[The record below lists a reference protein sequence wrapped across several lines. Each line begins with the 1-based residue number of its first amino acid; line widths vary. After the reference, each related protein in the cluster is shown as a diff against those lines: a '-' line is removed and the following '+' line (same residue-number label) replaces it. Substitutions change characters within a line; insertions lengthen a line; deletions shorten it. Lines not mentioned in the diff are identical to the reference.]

1 MKEKAARVLTPVSRS
16 KGGIS
21 VPHHKNTENCEPV
34 RVTEVK
40 TVSLPMLQHIGV
52 PCTPTVSVGDEVKI
66 GQVIGDS
73 AEYLS
78 VPVHASVSGK
88 VTSIGII
95 KTAQGKPVEAV
106 TIESDGQMCLDD
118 GLCPPEISNKEDF
131 LKAVRDSGLSGL
143 GGAGFPTHAKLNTP
157 QSKKVDTL
165 IINGAECEPY
175 ITIDYRELIDKS
187 DDVLEGTKLLMHYL
201 KIKHAV
207 IAIEDNKPA
216 AIEKMS
222 KMVLSEPNITVMA
235 LKSKYP
241 QGAEKMMIYSATGRK
256 VPVGKFPADVGCM
269 VVNVSTV
276 SFINRYIK
284 TGKPLVSRS
293 ITVDGSAVSN
303 PQNIRV
309 PIGLSI
315 NEAIDF
321 CGGLLEKPYKIITG
335 GPLMGV
341 SLIDTGAPILKT
353 YSAVLAFAKK
363 KNKIKREHDCI
374 RCKRCAT
381 VCPMNLIPTDI
392 ERYAIVRDAEKLIQ
406 SSANACI
413 QCGSCAYVCPSG
425 IPLVQ
430 YLMLAKDIIREAG
443 AKNG

>member
-1 MKEKAARVLTPVSRS
+1 MKEKAVRVLSPVSRS
-16 KGGIS
+16 KRGIS
-21 VPHHKNTENCEPV
+21 VSHHKNTANCEPV
-34 RVTEVK
+34 HMTDVK
-40 TVSLPMLQHIGV
+40 TVFLPMLQHIGA
-52 PCTPTVSVGDEVKI
+52 PCTPTVSVGDEVSI
-66 GQVIGDS
+66 GQIVGDS
-73 AEYLS
+73 DEYLS
-78 VPVHASVSGK
+78 VPVHASISGK
-88 VTSIGII
+88 VKSIGVI

-106 TIESDGQMCLDD
+106 TIESDDKMRLYD

-131 LKAVRDSGLSGL
+131 LKAVRNSGLSGL

-157 QSKKVDTL
+157 SGKKVDTL

-175 ITIDYRELIDKS
+175 ITIDYREFIDKS
-187 DDVLEGTKLLMHYL
+187 DDVIEGTKLLMHYL
-201 KIKHAV
+201 EIENAV

-216 AIEKMS
+216 AITKMS
-222 KMVLSEPNITVMA
+222 ELTANEPNIKVMA
-235 LKSKYP
+235 LKSVYP
-241 QGAEKMMIYSATGRK
+241 QGAEKMMIYSATGRR

-293 ITVDGSAVSN
+293 ITVDGSAVKT

-309 PIGLSI
+309 PIGISI
-315 NEAIDF
+315 NEAVDF
-321 CGGLLEKPYKIITG
+321 CGGFKEEPYKIITG
-335 GPLMGV
+335 GPLMGI
-341 SLIDTGAPILKT
+341 SLIDTDAPILKT
-353 YSAVLAFAKK
+353 YSAILAFTKK
-363 KNKIKREHDCI
+363 THKIKTEHDCI
-374 RCKRCAT
+374 RCKRCAA
-381 VCPMNLIPTDI
+381 VCPMHLVPTDI
-392 ERYAIVRDAEKLIQ
+392 ERYAIVRDAEKLIE
-406 SSANACI
+406 SSAEACI

>member
-1 MKEKAARVLTPVSRS
+1 MKEKAVRVLSPVSRS
-16 KGGIS
+16 KRGIS
-21 VPHHKNTENCEPV
+21 VSHHKNTANCEPV
-34 RVTEVK
+34 RMTDVK
-40 TVSLPMLQHIGV
+40 TVFLPMLQHIGA
-52 PCTPTVSVGDEVKI
+52 PCTPTVSVGDEVSI
-66 GQVIGDS
+66 GQIVGDS
-73 AEYLS
+73 DEYLS
-78 VPVHASVSGK
+78 VPVHASISGK
-88 VTSIGII
+88 VKSIGVI

-106 TIESDGQMCLDD
+106 TIESDDKMRLYD

-131 LKAVRDSGLSGL
+131 LKAVRNSGLSGL

-157 QSKKVDTL
+157 SGKKVDTL

-175 ITIDYRELIDKS
+175 ITIDYREFIDKS
-187 DDVLEGTKLLMHYL
+187 DDVIEGTKLLMHYL
-201 KIKHAV
+201 EIENAV

-216 AIEKMS
+216 AITKMS
-222 KMVLSEPNITVMA
+222 ELTANEPNIKVMA
-235 LKSKYP
+235 LKSMYP
-241 QGAEKMMIYSATGRK
+241 QGAEKMMIYSATGRR

-293 ITVDGSAVSN
+293 ITVDGSAVKT

-309 PIGLSI
+309 PIGISI
-315 NEAIDF
+315 NEAVDF
-321 CGGLLEKPYKIITG
+321 CGGFKEEPYKIITG
-335 GPLMGV
+335 GPLMGI
-341 SLIDTGAPILKT
+341 SLIDTDAPILKT
-353 YSAVLAFAKK
+353 YSAILAFTKK
-363 KNKIKREHDCI
+363 THKIKTEHDCI
-374 RCKRCAT
+374 RCKRCAA
-381 VCPMNLIPTDI
+381 VCPMHLVPTDI
-392 ERYAIVRDAEKLIQ
+392 ERYAIVRDAEKLIE
-406 SSANACI
+406 SSAEACI

>member
-1 MKEKAARVLTPVSRS
+1 MKEKAVRVLSPVSRS
-16 KGGIS
+16 KRGIS
-21 VPHHKNTENCEPV
+21 VSHHKNTANCEPV
-34 RVTEVK
+34 HMTDVK
-40 TVSLPMLQHIGV
+40 TVFLPMLQHIGA
-52 PCTPTVSVGDEVKI
+52 PCTPTVSVGDEVSI
-66 GQVIGDS
+66 GQIVGDS
-73 AEYLS
+73 DEYLS
-78 VPVHASVSGK
+78 VPVHASISGK
-88 VTSIGII
+88 VKSIGVI

-106 TIESDGQMCLDD
+106 TIESDDKMRLYD

-131 LKAVRDSGLSGL
+131 LKAVRNSGLSGL

-157 QSKKVDTL
+157 SGKKVDTL

-175 ITIDYRELIDKS
+175 ITIDYREFIDKS
-187 DDVLEGTKLLMHYL
+187 DDVIEGTKLLMHYL
-201 KIKHAV
+201 EIENAV

-216 AIEKMS
+216 AITKMS
-222 KMVLSEPNITVMA
+222 ELTANEPNIKVMA
-235 LKSKYP
+235 LKSMYP
-241 QGAEKMMIYSATGRK
+241 QGAEKMMIYSASGRR

-293 ITVDGSAVSN
+293 ITVDGSAVKT

-309 PIGLSI
+309 PIGISI
-315 NEAIDF
+315 NEAVDF
-321 CGGLLEKPYKIITG
+321 CGGFKEEPYKIITG
-335 GPLMGV
+335 GPLMGI
-341 SLIDTGAPILKT
+341 SLIDTDAPILKT
-353 YSAVLAFAKK
+353 YSAILAFTKK
-363 KNKIKREHDCI
+363 THKIKTEHDCI
-374 RCKRCAT
+374 RCKRCAA
-381 VCPMNLIPTDI
+381 VCPMHLVPTDI
-392 ERYAIVRDAEKLIQ
+392 ERYAIVRDAEKLIE
-406 SSANACI
+406 SSAEACI

>member
-1 MKEKAARVLTPVSRS
+1 MKEKAVRVLSPVSRS

-34 RVTEVK
+34 RMGDVK
-40 TVSLPMLQHIGV
+40 TVFLPMLQHIGA
-52 PCTPTVSVGDEVKI
+52 PCTPTVSVGDEVSI
-66 GQVIGDS
+66 GQIVGDS
-73 AEYLS
+73 DEYLS
-78 VPVHASVSGK
+78 VPVHASISGK
-88 VTSIGII
+88 VKSIGVI

-106 TIESDGQMCLDD
+106 TIESDNEMRLYD

-131 LKAVRDSGLSGL
+131 LKAVRNSGLSGL

-157 QSKKVDTL
+157 SGKKVDTL

-175 ITIDYRELIDKS
+175 ITIDYREFIDKS
-187 DDVLEGTKLLMHYL
+187 DDVIEGTKLLMHYL
-201 KIKHAV
+201 EIENAV

-216 AIEKMS
+216 AIAKMS
-222 KMVLSEPNITVMA
+222 ELTANEPNIKVMA
-235 LKSKYP
+235 LKSMYP
-241 QGAEKMMIYSATGRK
+241 QGAEKMMIYSATGRC
-256 VPVGKFPADVGCM
+256 VPVGKFPADVDCM

-276 SFINRYIK
+276 SFINRYVK

-293 ITVDGSAVSN
+293 ITVDGSAVKA

-309 PIGLSI
+309 PIGISI
-315 NEAIDF
+315 NEAVDF
-321 CGGLLEKPYKIITG
+321 CGGFKEEPYKIITG
-335 GPLMGV
+335 GPLMGI
-341 SLIDTGAPILKT
+341 SLIDTNAPILKT
-353 YSAVLAFAKK
+353 YSAILAFTKK
-363 KNKIKREHDCI
+363 THKIKTEHDCI
-374 RCKRCAT
+374 RCKRCAA
-381 VCPMNLIPTDI
+381 VCPMHLVPTDI

-406 SSANACI
+406 SSAQACI

>member
-1 MKEKAARVLTPVSRS
+1 MKEKAVRVLSPVSRS
-16 KGGIS
+16 KRGIS
-21 VPHHKNTENCEPV
+21 VSHHKNTANCEPV
-34 RVTEVK
+34 HMTDVK
-40 TVSLPMLQHIGV
+40 TVFLPMLQHIGA
-52 PCTPTVSVGDEVKI
+52 PCTPTVSVGDEVSI
-66 GQVIGDS
+66 GQIVGDS
-73 AEYLS
+73 DEYLS
-78 VPVHASVSGK
+78 VPVHASISGK
-88 VTSIGII
+88 VKSIGVI

-106 TIESDGQMCLDD
+106 TIESDDKMRLYD

-131 LKAVRDSGLSGL
+131 LKAVRNSGLSGL

-157 QSKKVDTL
+157 SGKKVDTL

-175 ITIDYRELIDKS
+175 ITIDYREFIDKS
-187 DDVLEGTKLLMHYL
+187 DDVIEGTKLLMHYL
-201 KIKHAV
+201 EIENAV

-216 AIEKMS
+216 AITKMS
-222 KMVLSEPNITVMA
+222 ELTANEPNIKVMA
-235 LKSKYP
+235 LKSVYP
-241 QGAEKMMIYSATGRK
+241 QGAEKMMIYSATGRR

-293 ITVDGSAVSN
+293 VTVDGSAVKT

-309 PIGLSI
+309 PIGISI
-315 NEAIDF
+315 NEAVDF
-321 CGGLLEKPYKIITG
+321 CGGFKEEPYKIITG
-335 GPLMGV
+335 GPLMGI
-341 SLIDTGAPILKT
+341 SLIDTDAPILKT
-353 YSAVLAFAKK
+353 YSAILAFTKK
-363 KNKIKREHDCI
+363 THKIKTEHDCI
-374 RCKRCAT
+374 RCKRCAA
-381 VCPMNLIPTDI
+381 VCPMHLVPTDI
-392 ERYAIVRDAEKLIQ
+392 ERYAIVRDAEKLIE
-406 SSANACI
+406 SSAEACI

>member
-1 MKEKAARVLTPVSRS
+1 MKEKAVRVLSPVSRS
-16 KGGIS
+16 KRGIS
-21 VPHHKNTENCEPV
+21 VSHHKNTANCEPV
-34 RVTEVK
+34 HMTDVK
-40 TVSLPMLQHIGV
+40 TVFLPMLQHIGA
-52 PCTPTVSVGDEVKI
+52 PCTPTVSVGDEVSI
-66 GQVIGDS
+66 GQIVGDS
-73 AEYLS
+73 DEYLS
-78 VPVHASVSGK
+78 VPVHASISGK
-88 VTSIGII
+88 VKSIGVI

-106 TIESDGQMCLDD
+106 TIESDDKMRLYD

-131 LKAVRDSGLSGL
+131 LKAVRNSGLSGL

-157 QSKKVDTL
+157 SGKKVDTL

-175 ITIDYRELIDKS
+175 ITIDYREFIDKS
-187 DDVLEGTKLLMHYL
+187 DDVIEGTKLLMHYL
-201 KIKHAV
+201 EIENTV

-216 AIEKMS
+216 AITKMS
-222 KMVLSEPNITVMA
+222 ELTANEPNIKVMA
-235 LKSKYP
+235 LKSMYP
-241 QGAEKMMIYSATGRK
+241 QGAEKMMIYSATGRR

-293 ITVDGSAVSN
+293 ITVDGSAVKT

-309 PIGLSI
+309 PIGISI
-315 NEAIDF
+315 NEAVDF
-321 CGGLLEKPYKIITG
+321 CGGFKEEPYKIITG
-335 GPLMGV
+335 GPLMGI
-341 SLIDTGAPILKT
+341 SLIDTDAPILKT
-353 YSAVLAFAKK
+353 YSAILAFTKK
-363 KNKIKREHDCI
+363 THKIKTEHDCI
-374 RCKRCAT
+374 RCKRCAA
-381 VCPMNLIPTDI
+381 VCPMHLVPTDI
-392 ERYAIVRDAEKLIQ
+392 ERYAIVRDAEKLIE
-406 SSANACI
+406 SSAEACI

>member
-1 MKEKAARVLTPVSRS
+1 MKEKAVRVLSPVSRS
-16 KGGIS
+16 KRGIS
-21 VPHHKNTENCEPV
+21 VSHHKNTANCEPV
-34 RVTEVK
+34 RMTDVK
-40 TVSLPMLQHIGV
+40 TVFLPMLQHIGA
-52 PCTPTVSVGDEVKI
+52 PCTPTVSVGDEVSI
-66 GQVIGDS
+66 GQIVGDS

-78 VPVHASVSGK
+78 VPVHASISGK
-88 VTSIGII
+88 VKSIGVI

-106 TIESDGQMCLDD
+106 TIESDDKMRLYD

-131 LKAVRDSGLSGL
+131 LKAVRNSGLSGL

-157 QSKKVDTL
+157 SGKKVDTL

-175 ITIDYRELIDKS
+175 ITIDYREFIDKS
-187 DDVLEGTKLLMHYL
+187 DDVIEGTKLLMHYL
-201 KIKHAV
+201 EIENAV

-216 AIEKMS
+216 AITKMS
-222 KMVLSEPNITVMA
+222 ELTANEPNIKVMA
-235 LKSKYP
+235 LKSMYP
-241 QGAEKMMIYSATGRK
+241 QGAEKMMIYSATGRR

-293 ITVDGSAVSN
+293 ITVDGSAVKT

-309 PIGLSI
+309 PIGISI
-315 NEAIDF
+315 NEAVDF
-321 CGGLLEKPYKIITG
+321 CGGFKEEPYKIITG
-335 GPLMGV
+335 GPLMGI
-341 SLIDTGAPILKT
+341 SLIDTDAPILKT
-353 YSAVLAFAKK
+353 YSAILAFTKK
-363 KNKIKREHDCI
+363 THKIKTEHDCI
-374 RCKRCAT
+374 RCKRCAA
-381 VCPMNLIPTDI
+381 VCPMHLVPTDI
-392 ERYAIVRDAEKLIQ
+392 ERYAIVRDAEKLIE
-406 SSANACI
+406 SSAEACI

>member
-1 MKEKAARVLTPVSRS
+1 MKEKAVRVLSPVSRS
-16 KGGIS
+16 KRGIS
-21 VPHHKNTENCEPV
+21 VSHHKNTANCEPV
-34 RVTEVK
+34 HMTDVK
-40 TVSLPMLQHIGV
+40 TVFLPMLQHIGA
-52 PCTPTVSVGDEVKI
+52 PCTPTVSVGDEVSI
-66 GQVIGDS
+66 GQIVGDS
-73 AEYLS
+73 DEYLS
-78 VPVHASVSGK
+78 VPVHASISGK
-88 VTSIGII
+88 VKSIGVI

-106 TIESDGQMCLDD
+106 TIESDDKMRLYD

-131 LKAVRDSGLSGL
+131 LKAVRNSGLSGL

-157 QSKKVDTL
+157 SGKKVDTL

-175 ITIDYRELIDKS
+175 ITIDYREFIDKS
-187 DDVLEGTKLLMHYL
+187 DDVIEGTKLLMHYL
-201 KIKHAV
+201 EIENAV

-216 AIEKMS
+216 AITKMS
-222 KMVLSEPNITVMA
+222 ELTANEPNIKVMA
-235 LKSKYP
+235 LKSMYP
-241 QGAEKMMIYSATGRK
+241 QGAEKMMIYSATGRR

-293 ITVDGSAVSN
+293 ITVDGSAVKT

-309 PIGLSI
+309 PIGISI
-315 NEAIDF
+315 NEAVDF
-321 CGGLLEKPYKIITG
+321 CGGFKEEPYKIITG
-335 GPLMGV
+335 GPLMGI
-341 SLIDTGAPILKT
+341 SLIDTDAPILKT
-353 YSAVLAFAKK
+353 YSAILAFTKK
-363 KNKIKREHDCI
+363 THKIKTEHDCI
-374 RCKRCAT
+374 RCKRCAA
-381 VCPMNLIPTDI
+381 VCPMHLVPTDI
-392 ERYAIVRDAEKLIQ
+392 ERYAIVRDAEKLIE
-406 SSANACI
+406 SSAEACI

>member
-1 MKEKAARVLTPVSRS
+1 MKEKAVRVLSPVSRS
-16 KGGIS
+16 KRGIS
-21 VPHHKNTENCEPV
+21 VSHHKNTASCEPV
-34 RVTEVK
+34 RMTDVK
-40 TVSLPMLQHIGV
+40 TVFLPMLQHIGA
-52 PCTPTVSVGDEVKI
+52 PCTPTVSVGDEVSI
-66 GQVIGDS
+66 GQVVGDS

-78 VPVHASVSGK
+78 VPVHASISGK
-88 VTSIGII
+88 VKSVGVI
-95 KTAQGKPVEAV
+95 KTAQGKPVEAI
-106 TIESDGQMCLDD
+106 TIESDDKMRLHD

-131 LKAVRDSGLSGL
+131 LKAVRNSGLSGL

-157 QSKKVDTL
+157 SGKKVDTL

-175 ITIDYRELIDKS
+175 ITIDYREFIDKS
-187 DDVLEGTKLLMHYL
+187 DDVIEGTKLLMHYL
-201 KIKHAV
+201 EIENAV

-216 AIEKMS
+216 AITKMS
-222 KMVLSEPNITVMA
+222 ELTANEPNIKVMA
-235 LKSKYP
+235 LKSMYP
-241 QGAEKMMIYSATGRK
+241 QGAEKMMIYSATGRR

-293 ITVDGSAVSN
+293 ITVDGSAVKT

-309 PIGLSI
+309 PIGISI
-315 NEAIDF
+315 NEAVDF
-321 CGGLLEKPYKIITG
+321 CGGFKEEPYKIITG
-335 GPLMGV
+335 GPLMGI
-341 SLIDTGAPILKT
+341 SLIDTDAPILKT
-353 YSAVLAFAKK
+353 YSAILAFTKK
-363 KNKIKREHDCI
+363 THKIKTEHDCI
-374 RCKRCAT
+374 RCKRCAA
-381 VCPMNLIPTDI
+381 VCPMHLVPTDI
-392 ERYAIVRDAEKLIQ
+392 ERYAIVRDAEKLIE
-406 SSANACI
+406 SSAEACI

>member
-1 MKEKAARVLTPVSRS
+1 MKEKAVRVLSPVSRS
-16 KGGIS
+16 KRGIS
-21 VPHHKNTENCEPV
+21 VSHHKNTANCEPV
-34 RVTEVK
+34 HMTDVK
-40 TVSLPMLQHIGV
+40 TVFLPMLQHIGA
-52 PCTPTVSVGDEVKI
+52 PCTPTVSVGDEVSI
-66 GQVIGDS
+66 GQIVGDS
-73 AEYLS
+73 DEYLS
-78 VPVHASVSGK
+78 VPVHASISGK
-88 VTSIGII
+88 VKSIGVI

-106 TIESDGQMCLDD
+106 TIESDDKMRLYD

-131 LKAVRDSGLSGL
+131 LKAVRNSGLSGL

-157 QSKKVDTL
+157 SGKKVDTL

-175 ITIDYRELIDKS
+175 ITIDYREFIDKS
-187 DDVLEGTKLLMHYL
+187 DDVIEGTKLLMHYL
-201 KIKHAV
+201 EIENAV

-216 AIEKMS
+216 AITKMS
-222 KMVLSEPNITVMA
+222 ELTANEPNIKVMA
-235 LKSKYP
+235 LKSMYP
-241 QGAEKMMIYSATGRK
+241 QGAEKMMIYSATGRR

-293 ITVDGSAVSN
+293 ITVDGSAVKT

-309 PIGLSI
+309 PIGISI
-315 NEAIDF
+315 NEAVDF
-321 CGGLLEKPYKIITG
+321 CGGFKEEPYKIITG
-335 GPLMGV
+335 GPLMGI
-341 SLIDTGAPILKT
+341 SLIDTDAPILKT
-353 YSAVLAFAKK
+353 YSAILAFTKK
-363 KNKIKREHDCI
+363 THKIKTEHDCI
-374 RCKRCAT
+374 RCKRCAA
-381 VCPMNLIPTDI
+381 VCPMHLVPTDI
-392 ERYAIVRDAEKLIQ
+392 ERYAIVRDAEKLIE
-406 SSANACI
+406 SSADACI

>member
-1 MKEKAARVLTPVSRS
+1 MKEKAFRVLSPVSRS

-21 VPHHKNTENCEPV
+21 VPHHKNTESCKALQMI
-34 RVTEVK
+34 EVK

-52 PCTPTVSVGDEVKI
+52 PCTPTVSVGDEVSI

-73 AEYLS
+73 NEYLS
-78 VPVHASVSGK
+78 VPVHASISGK
-88 VTSIGII
+88 VTSIGVI
-95 KTAQGKPVEAV
+95 KTAQGKPVEAI
-106 TIESDGQMCLDD
+106 TIESDGQMRLYD
-118 GLCPPEISNKEDF
+118 GLCPPLISNREDF
-131 LKAVRDSGLSGL
+131 LQAVKKSGLSGL
-143 GGAGFPTHAKLNTP
+143 GGAGFPTHAKLNISP
-157 QSKKVDTL
+157 NKKVDTL

-175 ITIDYRELIDKS
+175 ITIDYRELIDNS
-187 DDVLEGTKLLMHYL
+187 DDVIEGTKLLMKYL
-201 KIKHAV
+201 DIKDAV

-216 AIEKMS
+216 AIKRMS
-222 KMVLSEPNITVMA
+222 ELTVDEPNIKVMS

-256 VPVGKFPADVGCM
+256 VPVGKFPADVACM

-276 SFINRYIK
+276 SFINRYVK

-293 ITVDGSAVSN
+293 ITVDGSAVKT

-321 CGGLLEKPYKIITG
+321 CGGFAEEPYKIITG
-335 GPLMGV
+335 GPLMGI
-341 SLIDTGAPILKT
+341 SLIDTNAPILKT
-353 YSAVLAFAKK
+353 YSAILAFAKK
-363 KNKIKREHDCI
+363 THKIKPEHDCI
-374 RCKRCAT
+374 RCKRCAA
-381 VCPMNLIPTDI
+381 VCPMHLIPTDI

-406 SSANACI
+406 SSAQACI

-443 AKNG
+443 NKNG